1 MVYMSKV
8 TSRGQITIPQELR
21 EEDGITPD
29 DYVVMRRVG
38 GYIVLSKAELRL
50 DEITGAF
57 QREAAS
63 KGITKK
69 KLLAELE
76 SVRRKRK

>member
-8 TSRGQITIPQELR
+8 TSRGQVTIPQELR
-21 EEDGITPD
+21 EEEGITSD

-38 GYIVLSKAELRL
+38 NYIVLGRAELRL

-57 QREAAS
+57 EKEARS

-69 KLLAELE
+69 SLMAELE
-76 SVRRKRK
+76 TVRKKRK